1 MELAGAVW
9 FGTRRSVVRIHSPRP
24 TFSIA
29 SLDLRQQ
36 RGQTPITN
44 PAGRE
49 TVPDPQRPAE
59 CASTRRDGRSLM
71 RGLAASMRYTCEQIV
86 EALLGYFDGDL
97 PEEASVAM
105 RDHLRGCGTIQQ
117 L

>member
-1 MELAGAVW
+1 
-9 FGTRRSVVRIHSPRP
+9 
-24 TFSIA
+24 
-29 SLDLRQQ
+29 
-36 RGQTPITN
+36 
-44 PAGRE
+44 
-49 TVPDPQRPAE
+49 
-59 CASTRRDGRSLM
+59 M

>member
-1 MELAGAVW
+1 VKPCLIHNALPNAPAPVATAAV
-9 FGTRRSVVRIHSPRP
+9 
-24 TFSIA
+24 
-29 SLDLRQQ
+29 
-36 RGQTPITN
+36 
-44 PAGRE
+44 
-49 TVPDPQRPAE
+49 
-59 CASTRRDGRSLM
+59 LM